1 MEGIVGIY
9 KGYKSH
15 WGYVLALDIWENLG
29 WVGEEAHFQPRKAE
43 YLISGYTRY
52 LWLAIFLKSHMQS
65 CRQDIWLKGDF
76 DPWQGKKMQ
85 LESSWKNLGICWYE
99 IVPEIWVPKNPPL
112 LIMFSIGI
120 MTPLARSPGVSFSYI
135 WIWIHHD
142 ISGLI
147 QFRMIK
153 AKGVGCDICWSYG
166 QWPVTAA
173 SGYSVGRTDGLGL
186 TDGGCGLYS
195 VETRY
200 PLVG

>member
-76 DPWQGKKMQ
+76 EPWQGKKNATWKFM
-85 LESSWKNLGICWYE
+85 EKSWNLLIRDCARNLGAKKSTFADHVQHRYHDATCQ
-99 IVPEIWVPKNPPL
+99 
-112 LIMFSIGI
+112 
-120 MTPLARSPGVSFSYI
+120 VSWREFFIHMNLDTSWYI
-135 WIWIHHD
+135 WIDSVQNDKSQGSWMWHL
-142 ISGLI
+142 LI
-147 QFRMIK
+147 LWSMTSDGRFRI
-153 AKGVGCDICWSYG
+153 
-166 QWPVTAA
+166 
-173 SGYSVGRTDGLGL
+173 
-186 TDGGCGLYS
+186 
-195 VETRY
+195 
-200 PLVG
+200 